1 MHERTM
7 EEAKV
12 SSFLF
17 MPMPSTGAPPATF
30 RMRRQRLQ
38 EALEARKLG
47 SLLVT
52 HPVDIAYLTGFRGS
66 AGLALFTRSEAILWV
81 DPRYAL
87 QAHEDARGVEIV
99 ETKRGLVEAAG
110 KVLRKRSLG
119 RLGFDDAHLNAQGY
133 LNLRR
138 ALGGKAR
145 LVAAGDL
152 MPSLRMIKGE
162 EEIATMREAGRVTV
176 EAFAETLGLVKP
188 GMSECDLA
196 AELDYRARRKGA
208 EGMAFETIVAS
219 GARGAFPHAR
229 PSRKLLEECDLVIV
243 DAGAIIKGYA
253 ADMSRTLYLGKP
265 GNRVRKLYSAILE
278 AQSQG
283 IQALRDGVHAGK
295 VDSAARNVLDKNG
308 LGRYFT
314 HSTGHGVGM
323 EVHEAPRLGKR
334 SKTPVCL
341 GCVVTIEPGIYLE
354 GFGGI
359 RIEDTVL
366 VGAGGPEILT
376 PASKTHWFLA

>member
-1 MHERTM
+1 M
-7 EEAKV
+7 
-12 SSFLF
+12 F
-17 MPMPSTGAPPATF
+17 MPIASTGALPAAF
-30 RMRRQRLQ
+30 RIRRQRLQ

-52 HPVDIAYLTGFRGS
+52 SPVDIAYLTGFRGS
-66 AGLALFTRSEAILWV
+66 AGVALLTGSEAILWV
-81 DPRYAL
+81 DPRYTL

-152 MPSLRMIKGE
+152 MPSLRMIKDE
-162 EEIATMREAGRVTV
+162 EEIATIKEAGRVTV
-176 EAFAETLGLVKP
+176 EAFEETLGLAHR
-188 GMSECDLA
+188 GSGEGALS
-196 AELDYRARRKGA
+196 AELDSRGRRKGA

-229 PSRKLLEECDLVIV
+229 PSSKLLEECDLVVV
-243 DAGAIIKGYA
+243 DAGAIIAGYA
-253 ADMSRTLYLGKP
+253 ADMTRTLYLGKP
-265 GNRVRKLYSAILE
+265 GNRVRKLYSAVLE

-283 IQALRDGVHAGK
+283 IQALRDGVQAGK

-366 VGAGGPEILT
+366 VRAGGSEILT
-376 PASKTHWFLA
+376 PASKSHWFLT